1 MRKKSSIREV
11 GKRIAASRLQLGVSQ
26 SAVAQRAGI
35 DPSYL
40 SRIENGKVHP
50 TVGTAM
56 RIAEA
61 LRIPLAD
68 LLGPSPP
75 NQKEKPCPV
84 SPSGR
89 CFLDLVDREAG
100 SRRGLETFSPR
111 QIRLLRRLAKLVQ
124 QGSPTLLRALE
135 VLVGEMLEGGA
146 KRRR

>member
-1 MRKKSSIREV
+1 MRKKSGARGI
-11 GKRIAASRLQLGVSQ
+11 GKRIATSRFQQGFSQ
-26 SAVAQRAGI
+26 SLVARRAGL

-61 LRIPLAD
+61 LRISLAD
-68 LLGPSPP
+68 LLAASPP
-75 NQKEKPCPV
+75 EQKQKPCPV

-111 QIRLLRRLAKLVQ
+111 QIRLLRRFARLVQ
-124 QGSPTLLRALE
+124 QGDPALLRALE
-135 VLVGEMLEGGA
+135 VLAGEILKDGG
-146 KRRR
+146 KR